1 MSKQIPDLME
11 LNKSQVTDDD
21 LMMIRDVSE
30 NRDKKASIGSI
41 VGRPREGWIAAISDV
56 WTFSSYSS
64 DSHIGV
70 VNCNAGALAL
80 YSIGM
85 RVKFVQNSTQKYAV
99 IVELSDTTIGLYMI
113 DDVALENTA
122 LTQIQYSQ
130 SFAPATDTG
139 ANFFATLMTGQIDG
153 LPVMMA
159 VKNSESDPDV
169 EAREG
174 YVILEAILGDEV

>member
-41 VGRPREGWIAAISDV
+41 VGRPREGWIAVISDV
-56 WTFSSYSS
+56 WTFSAYSFET
-64 DSHIGV
+64 HVGTV
-70 VNCNAGALAL
+70 TCNAGALAL

-113 DDVALENTA
+113 DDGALG
-122 LTQIQYSQ
+122 S
-130 SFAPATDTG
+130 
-139 ANFFATLMTGQIDG
+139 
-153 LPVMMA
+153 
-159 VKNSESDPDV
+159 
-169 EAREG
+169 
-174 YVILEAILGDEV
+174 